1 MKIMIIKRDGRKVAF
16 NSTKIS
22 DAVKGA
28 AREAKCD
35 LPDSQFLLIT
45 QQALK
50 MIEDKLDAT
59 GNNDIT
65 VEEVQDIIQKVLG

>member
-35 LPDSQFLLIT
+35 LQIANFCLL
-45 QQALK
+45 LNK
-50 MIEDKLDAT
+50 R
-59 GNNDIT
+59 
-65 VEEVQDIIQKVLG
+65 